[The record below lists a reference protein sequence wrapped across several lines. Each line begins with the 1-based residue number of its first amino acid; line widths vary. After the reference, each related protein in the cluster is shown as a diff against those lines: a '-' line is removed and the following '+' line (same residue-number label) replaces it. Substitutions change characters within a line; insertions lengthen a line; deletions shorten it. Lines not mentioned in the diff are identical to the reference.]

1 MLDEVMRKMKQI
13 ENQKSSSEI
22 GIIKQVKPHLIFTI
36 NGQEYSSEFFTVYV
50 PAVDRI
56 KQFEEILG
64 DDLETDIPYKQ
75 QITVDVGDLEL
86 EPDNFERRFLVGD
99 LVDITDRG
107 DSFIIHNRLIKV
119 GGTDELYNPTHR
131 G

>member
-13 ENQKSSSEI
+13 ENQKSASEI

-75 QITVDVGDLEL
+75 QITVDIGDLEL

-107 DSFIIHNRLIKV
+107 DSFIIHNRLVKV
-119 GGTDELYNPTHR
+119 GETNELYNPTHR